1 MKTLLIAVAFVLI
14 IGSLISAL
22 YFMNRDRGKSKRMV
36 WSLAARVG
44 ISITLFLALL
54 VSYWLGWIEPT
65 GLPIGR

>member
-1 MKTLLIAVAFVLI
+1 MKTFLVAVAFILI

-22 YFMNRDRGKSKRMV
+22 YFMNRDRGTTKRMA

-44 ISITLFLALL
+44 LSVTLFLSLL
-54 VSYWLGWIEPT
+54 IACKLGWIEPT

>member
-1 MKTLLIAVAFVLI
+1 MKTFLVAVAFILI

-22 YFMNRDRGKSKRMV
+22 YFMNRDRGTTKRMA

-44 ISITLFLALL
+44 LSVTLFLSLL
-54 VSYWLGWIEPT
+54 IAYKLGWIEPT

>member
-1 MKTLLIAVAFVLI
+1 MKTLLVAVAFVLI

-22 YFMNRDRGKSKRMV
+22 YFMNRDRGTTKRMV

-44 ISITLFLALL
+44 LSITLFLALL
-54 VSYWLGWIEPT
+54 LAYWLGWIEPT

>member
-1 MKTLLIAVAFVLI
+1 MKTVLVVIAFILI

-22 YFMNRDRGKSKRMV
+22 YFMNHDRGTSKRMV

-44 ISITLFLALL
+44 LSITLFLSLL
-54 VSYWLGWIEPT
+54 IAYWLGWIEPT

>member
-1 MKTLLIAVAFVLI
+1 MKTLLVAVAFVLI

-22 YFMNRDRGKSKRMV
+22 YFMNRDRGTTKRMA

-44 ISITLFLALL
+44 ISITLILALL
-54 VSYWLGWIEPT
+54 ISYWLGWIEPT

>member
-1 MKTLLIAVAFVLI
+1 MKTLLVAVAFILI

-22 YFMNRDRGKSKRMV
+22 YFMNRDRGTTKRMV

-44 ISITLFLALL
+44 LSITLFLALL
-54 VSYWLGWIEPT
+54 LAYWLGWIEPT